1 MWFIITL
8 ASLTAVL
15 IFILCVP
22 IEVALRADVYGK
34 PKFRLK
40 LSWFYVL
47 VRRDLAKRE
56 KKVAEKRYE
65 PETGKTKLR
74 DIIKVL
80 RTRGLLSQ
88 LKYLVKDVLSC
99 FKIRNLIADF
109 TVGLGDPADTG
120 LLFAF
125 AGPAASWLNSSFPCH
140 IRIRPSFED
149 EGTLE
154 GYSHGVVRL
163 RPIRL
168 VIPALR
174 FAFSP
179 AAMRTVKK
187 LVLTKL
193 IYKGLMK
200 FINRKILQKSLV
212 KSLK

>member
-1 MWFIITL
+1 MWVIIIL
-8 ASLTAVL
+8 SSLTAVL
-15 IFILCVP
+15 IFVLCVP
-22 IEVALRADVYGK
+22 LNVTLRADVYGK
-34 PKFRLK
+34 PRFRLK
-40 LSWFYVL
+40 VSWLFGL
-47 VRRDLAKRE
+47 VRKDLKKGA
-56 KKVAEKRYE
+56 KKVAKESYKT
-65 PETGKTKLR
+65 ETGKTKLR

-88 LKYLVKDVLSC
+88 LKRLVKDVLSC
-99 FKIRNLIADF
+99 FKIRNLFADF

-125 AGPAASWLNSSFPCH
+125 VGPAASWLSSSLPC
-140 IRIRPSFED
+140 RIRVQPSFED

-163 RPIRL
+163 RPIQL

-187 LVLTKL
+187 LVLAKW
-193 IYKGLMK
+193 K
-200 FINRKILQKSLV
+200 RKR
-212 KSLK
+212 